1 MYQEVHFLKENNK
14 KGLKIEEI
22 ENENIEETTKH
33 GEFVSSYFVWLTP
46 EKQKKR
52 AKEIDNMTK

>member
-14 KGLKIEEI
+14 KGLNIEEI
-22 ENENIEETTKH
+22 ENEHIEEITKH

>member
-1 MYQEVHFLKENNK
+1 MKEKNK
-14 KGLKIEEI
+14 KGLNIEEI
-22 ENENIEETTKH
+22 ENEHIEETTKH

>member
-14 KGLKIEEI
+14 KGLNIEEI